1 MSVLQPFECSAAIM
15 LHIYKARNPLGS
27 QWWRA
32 HKKSIKI
39 QICLIPFF
47 CTTSDDE
54 KLCHLRHRIHR
65 IIHRNERECL
75 NHVVELLEGSREL
88 RGKKKYFPS
97 RHLMS
102 FLQNFLSL
110 LIWDIIWN
118 RTWML
123 RHRLTRK
130 RSPCCLVCA
139 VHMRGE
145 NYKFREFPSTTIQT
159 NLILIPF

>member
-65 IIHRNERECL
+65 IIRRNERECL

-88 RGKKKYFPS
+88 RVKKGFS
-97 RHLMS
+97 ISS
-102 FLQNFLSL
+102 FNELFTKFSFIVN
-110 LIWDIIWN
+110 
-118 RTWML
+118 L
-123 RHRLTRK
+123 RHHLEQNMNAPTQTH
-130 RSPCCLVCA
+130 SSTFASLSCVCSA
-139 VHMRGE
+139 HARWKLQVSRISFDY
-145 NYKFREFPSTTIQT
+145 NS
-159 NLILIPF
+159 N